1 MIRGSGFNLFEITC
15 IVGFVILFVVLP
27 DIDLLGLCKHNNIN
41 NTGFALLLV
50 LLAVAGIWLLKH
62 SKILAI
68 LAFIIFFI
76 VFKTQF
82 RFVELFQDAGTARQ
96 DTQDAGT
103 LDMNP
108 LTAQETEIA
117 KSFLIKQTEA
127 DPNKTKLEKE
137 VIDGLINTYFA
148 KSDKLKDL
156 YNFDIASLV
165 NTPLPAGSGSI

>member
-1 MIRGSGFNLFEITC
+1 MIINGTKITIFELAC
-15 IVGFVILFVVLP
+15 VAGFVILFVLLP
-27 DIDLLGLCKHNNIN
+27 DIDLLGFCRQNNIN
-41 NTGFALLLV
+41 NTGFALILV
-50 LLAVAGIWLLKH
+50 GLAVTGIWLLKH

-82 RFVELFQDAGTARQ
+82 RFVELFEDAGQENNAREK
-96 DTQDAGT
+96 
-103 LDMNP
+103 L

-148 KSDKLKDL
+148 
-156 YNFDIASLV
+156 
-165 NTPLPAGSGSI
+165 